1 MINFWFFSILHV
13 KIILL
18 HKSALRIRS
27 RVGFRLSILF
37 LTFSYFWASFC
48 FWKVKLYR
56 GIYYQSENICRRHK
70 KSLFNQSFELTFTLK
85 CSSRWTMKLSLNI
98 KFMEF
103 YIIFPFWLWIACVRR
118 IHIRIIRRWRIIVHF
133 IVSIFIQNDT
143 WIAILNFR
151 FQGFCFFYDTSIF
164 KP

>member
-1 MINFWFFSILHV
+1 MLLVKYGDLSLIEIVNKFSFWYISDSLVFYMWKSFCYINQRFGFGVGMGSGFGFCFW
-13 KIILL
+13 
-18 HKSALRIRS
+18 R
-27 RVGFRLSILF
+27 F
-37 LTFSYFWASFC
+37 LTFGRPFA

-98 KFMEF
+98 KFIEF
-103 YIIFPFWLWIACVRR
+103 YIIFLFWLWMACVRI

-133 IVSIFIQNDT
+133 IVSIFI
-143 WIAILNFR
+143 
-151 FQGFCFFYDTSIF
+151 
-164 KP
+164 